1 VALDARES
9 GTAVTFPVRVQPRAA
24 RDRIAGER
32 GGALLVRLTS
42 PPVEG
47 AANEA
52 LCRLLARALGIAPSR
67 VELLRGASG
76 RDKLVRVTGAD
87 AARVRALAGAGS

>member
-1 VALDARES
+1 VALDVRAA
-9 GTAVTFPVRVQPRAA
+9 GAAVTFPVRVKPRAA
-24 RDRIAGER
+24 RDEIAGER
-32 GGALLVRLTS
+32 AGALIVRLTS

-47 AANEA
+47 AANAA

-67 VELLRGASG
+67 VELLRGTTG

-87 AARVRALAGAGS
+87 AARVHALAGAGS